1 LLGHHNVRWARR
13 LISGAQGF
21 VLGWEPFRNVDPGQ
35 SFPPT
40 HHLALGWE
48 SFRNVDPGDD

>member
-40 HHLALGWE
+40 CHWGLGWE
-48 SFRNVDPGDD
+48 PFRNVDPGDD